1 MIEKE
6 MTCPICEEVFDVQLE
21 DGSIDRMEIDP
32 METDCPE
39 CGETIV
45 FTYAWVT
52 EKFEIENA
60 VDEIEIDED
69 EDDE

>member
-21 DGSIDRMEIDP
+21 DGSIDP

-45 FTYAWVT
+45 FTYDRVT
-52 EKFEIENA
+52 VKFEIENA

>member
-21 DGSIDRMEIDP
+21 DGSIDP